1 MMRRLLLPILMLLF
15 LSDVDAQQIV
25 FTPQGLPQS
34 QFAGYYVALEK
45 GFYKEA
51 GLDVVIEHTSSS
63 DNAQNRLR
71 EGKCNAITMNVF
83 DAIFNIDQGMEVVNV
98 LQTALHTG
106 LVIVPRNNDIKKL
119 KDLSGK
125 RVGIWRT
132 HYYEL
137 SQIVN
142 EDYDLN
148 IEWIPFVQ
156 SVNLYISGAVDAT
169 MAMIYNEAYHIYAS
183 GFENVSFISLAD
195 YGYDFP
201 EEGVYFTKEYYE
213 KYPDKAKAFAEAS
226 RRGWEWTHEHPDE
239 ALDIV
244 MKVIEKNNL
253 PAGRQH
259 QKWMLNEILR
269 LQCDS
274 ISEKPTFEL
283 DENKVMQINELLIRY
298 NRINDVVTKS
308 RITGGRQ

>member
-1 MMRRLLLPILMLLF
+1 MLLF
-15 LSDVDAQQIV
+15 LSDVYAQQIV
-25 FTPQGLPQS
+25 FTPQWLPQS

>member
-1 MMRRLLLPILMLLF
+1 MLLF

-25 FTPQGLPQS
+25 FTPQWLPQS

-63 DNAQNRLR
+63 DNAPDRLR

-259 QKWMLNEILR
+259 QKWMLNEVLR

-283 DENKVMQINELLIRY
+283 DENKVMQINDLLIRY

>member
-1 MMRRLLLPILMLLF
+1 MRRLLLPILMLLF

-25 FTPQGLPQS
+25 FTPQWLPQS
-34 QFAGYYVALEK
+34 QFAGYYVAQEK

>member
-25 FTPQGLPQS
+25 FTPQWLPQS

-259 QKWMLNEILR
+259 QKWILKEVLR

>member
-25 FTPQGLPQS
+25 FTPQWLPQS

-169 MAMIYNEAYHIYAS
+169 MAMVYNEAYHIYAS

-226 RRGWEWTHEHPDE
+226 RRGWEWTHDHPDE

-244 MKVIEKNNL
+244 MKVIEENNL

>member
-1 MMRRLLLPILMLLF
+1 MRRLLLPILMLLF

-25 FTPQGLPQS
+25 FTPQWLPQS
-34 QFAGYYVALEK
+34 QFAGYYVAQEK

-106 LVIVPRNNDIKKL
+106 LVIVPRNNDIKTL

-142 EDYDLN
+142 EDKGLN

-259 QKWMLNEILR
+259 QKWMLNEVLR

>member
-25 FTPQGLPQS
+25 FTPQWLPQS

-169 MAMIYNEAYHIYAS
+169 MAMVYNEAYHIYAS

>member
-25 FTPQGLPQS
+25 FTPQWLPQS
-34 QFAGYYVALEK
+34 QFAGYYVAQEK

-169 MAMIYNEAYHIYAS
+169 MAMVYNEAYHIYAS

-274 ISEKPTFEL
+274 TSEKPTFEL
-283 DENKVMQINELLIRY
+283 DENKVMQINDLLIRY

>member
-1 MMRRLLLPILMLLF
+1 MRRLLLPILMLLF

-25 FTPQGLPQS
+25 FTPQWLPQS
-34 QFAGYYVALEK
+34 QFAGYYVAQEK
-45 GFYKEA
+45 GFYKQA
-51 GLDVVIEHTSSS
+51 GLNVVIEHTSSS

-201 EEGVYFTKEYYE
+201 EEGVYFTKDYYE

-239 ALDIV
+239 ALNIV

-283 DENKVMQINELLIRY
+283 DENKVMQINDLLIRY

>member
-1 MMRRLLLPILMLLF
+1 MRRLLLPILMLLF

-25 FTPQGLPQS
+25 FTPQWLPQS

-169 MAMIYNEAYHIYAS
+169 MAMVYNEAYHIYAS

-226 RRGWEWTHEHPDE
+226 RRGWEWTHDHPDE

-244 MKVIEKNNL
+244 MKVIEENNL

-274 ISEKPTFEL
+274 TSEKPTFEL

>member
-1 MMRRLLLPILMLLF
+1 MRRLLLPILMLLF

-25 FTPQGLPQS
+25 FTPQWLPQS

-201 EEGVYFTKEYYE
+201 EEGVYFTKDYYE

-239 ALDIV
+239 ALNIV

-283 DENKVMQINELLIRY
+283 DENKVMQINDLLIRY

>member
-1 MMRRLLLPILMLLF
+1 MLLF

-25 FTPQGLPQS
+25 FTPQWLPQS

-169 MAMIYNEAYHIYAS
+169 MAMVYNEAYHIYAS

-226 RRGWEWTHEHPDE
+226 RRGWEWTHDHPDE

-244 MKVIEKNNL
+244 MKVIEENNL

>member
-25 FTPQGLPQS
+25 FTPQWLPQS
-34 QFAGYYVALEK
+34 QFAGYYVAQEK

-169 MAMIYNEAYHIYAS
+169 MAMVYNEAYHIYAS

-283 DENKVMQINELLIRY
+283 DENKVMQINDLLIRY

>member
-1 MMRRLLLPILMLLF
+1 MRRLLLPILMLLF

-25 FTPQGLPQS
+25 FTPQWLPQS

-259 QKWMLNEILR
+259 QKWMLNEVLR

-274 ISEKPTFEL
+274 TSEKPTFEL
-283 DENKVMQINELLIRY
+283 DENKVMQINDLLIRY

>member
-1 MMRRLLLPILMLLF
+1 MLLF

-25 FTPQGLPQS
+25 FTPQWLPQS
-34 QFAGYYVALEK
+34 QFAGYYVAQEK

-169 MAMIYNEAYHIYAS
+169 MAMVYNEAYHIYAS

-244 MKVIEKNNL
+244 MKVIEENNL

>member
-1 MMRRLLLPILMLLF
+1 MRRLLLPILMLLF
-15 LSDVDAQQIV
+15 LSDVYAQQIV
-25 FTPQGLPQS
+25 FTPQWLPQS

>member
-1 MMRRLLLPILMLLF
+1 MLLF

-25 FTPQGLPQS
+25 FTPQWLPQS

-45 GFYKEA
+45 GFYKQA

>member
-1 MMRRLLLPILMLLF
+1 MKRLLLYILILF
-15 LSDVDAQQIV
+15 SINIVDAQQIV
-25 FTPQGLPQS
+25 FTPQWLPQS

-244 MKVIEKNNL
+244 MKVIETNNL

-259 QKWMLNEILR
+259 QKWILKEVLQ

>member
-1 MMRRLLLPILMLLF
+1 MLLF
-15 LSDVDAQQIV
+15 LSDVYAQQIV
-25 FTPQGLPQS
+25 FTPQWLPQS

-274 ISEKPTFEL
+274 ISGKPTFEL

>member
-25 FTPQGLPQS
+25 FTPQWLPQS
-34 QFAGYYVALEK
+34 QFAGYYVAQEK

-169 MAMIYNEAYHIYAS
+169 MAMVYNEAYHIYAS

>member
-1 MMRRLLLPILMLLF
+1 MRRLLLPILMLLF

-25 FTPQGLPQS
+25 FTPQWLPQS

-106 LVIVPRNNDIKKL
+106 LVIVPRNNDINKL

>member
-1 MMRRLLLPILMLLF
+1 MRRLLLPILMLLS

-25 FTPQGLPQS
+25 FTPQWLPQS

-71 EGKCNAITMNVF
+71 EGKCNAITMNLF
-83 DAIFNIDQGMEVVNV
+83 DAIFNIYNGMDVVNV
-98 LQTALHTG
+98 LQTSLHTG
-106 LVIVPRNNDIKKL
+106 LVVVPRNNDVEPLTEKK
-119 KDLSGK
+119 KK

-132 HYYEL
+132 HHNEL
-137 SQIVN
+137 LRIVN
-142 EDYDLN
+142 EDKGLN

-156 SVNLYISGAVDAT
+156 NINLYISGAVDAT
-169 MAMIYNEAYHIYAS
+169 MAMVYNEAYQIYSS
-183 GFENVSFISLAD
+183 GFEDMNFISLAD

-201 EEGVYFTKEYYE
+201 EEGVYFSKDYYE

-226 RRGWEWTHEHPDE
+226 RRGWEWAHEHFDE
-239 ALDIV
+239 TLDIV
-244 MKVIEKNNL
+244 MKVIKENNL

-259 QKWMLNEILR
+259 QKWILKEVLQ

-274 ISEKPTFEL
+274 ISGRPTFEL
-283 DENKVMQINELLIRY
+283 DENKVMQINELLIKY

>member
-1 MMRRLLLPILMLLF
+1 MLLF

-25 FTPQGLPQS
+25 FTPQWLPQS

-244 MKVIEKNNL
+244 MKVIERNNL

>member
-1 MMRRLLLPILMLLF
+1 MLLF

-25 FTPQGLPQS
+25 FTPQWLPQS
-34 QFAGYYVALEK
+34 QFAGYYVAQEK

-283 DENKVMQINELLIRY
+283 DENKVMQINDLLIRY

>member
-1 MMRRLLLPILMLLF
+1 MLLF

-25 FTPQGLPQS
+25 FTPQWLPQS

-283 DENKVMQINELLIRY
+283 DENKVMQINDLLIRY

>member
-1 MMRRLLLPILMLLF
+1 MRRLLLPILMLLF

-25 FTPQGLPQS
+25 FTPQWLPQS
-34 QFAGYYVALEK
+34 QFAGYYVAQEK
-45 GFYKEA
+45 GFYKQA

-63 DNAQNRLR
+63 DNAPDRLR
-71 EGKCNAITMNVF
+71 AGKCNAITMNLF
-83 DAIFNIDQGMEVVNV
+83 DAILNIYNGMDVVNV
-98 LQTALHTG
+98 LQTSLHTG
-106 LVIVPRNNDIKKL
+106 LVVVPRSNDVETL
-119 KDLSGK
+119 TDLRGK

-132 HYYEL
+132 HHNEL
-137 SQIVN
+137 LRIVN
-142 EDYDLN
+142 EDKGLN

-156 SVNLYISGAVDAT
+156 NINLYISGAVDAT
-169 MAMIYNEAYHIYAS
+169 MAMVYNEAYQIYSS
-183 GFENVSFISLAD
+183 GFEDMNFISLAD

-201 EEGVYFTKEYYE
+201 EEGVYFSKDYYE

-274 ISEKPTFEL
+274 TSEKPTFEL
-283 DENKVMQINELLIRY
+283 DENKVMQINDLLIRY

>member
-1 MMRRLLLPILMLLF
+1 MRRLLLPILMLLF

-25 FTPQGLPQS
+25 FTPQWLPQS
-34 QFAGYYVALEK
+34 QFAGYYVAQEK
-45 GFYKEA
+45 GFYKQA
-51 GLDVVIEHTSSS
+51 GLNVVIEHTSSS

-239 ALDIV
+239 ALNIV

-283 DENKVMQINELLIRY
+283 DENKVMQINDLLIRY

>member
-1 MMRRLLLPILMLLF
+1 MRRLLLPILMLLF

-25 FTPQGLPQS
+25 FTPQWLPQS
-34 QFAGYYVALEK
+34 QFAGYYVAQEK

-283 DENKVMQINELLIRY
+283 DENKVMQINDLLIRY

>member
-1 MMRRLLLPILMLLF
+1 MRRLLLPILMLLF

-25 FTPQGLPQS
+25 FTPQWLPQS

-63 DNAQNRLR
+63 DKAQNRLR
-71 EGKCNAITMNVF
+71 EGKCNAITMNLF
-83 DAIFNIDQGMEVVNV
+83 DAILNIYNGMDVVNV
-98 LQTALHTG
+98 LQTSLHTG
-106 LVIVPRNNDIKKL
+106 LVVVPRSNDVETLTDL
-119 KDLSGK
+119 KGK

-132 HYYEL
+132 HYNEL
-137 SQIVN
+137 LRIVD
-142 EDYDLN
+142 EDKGLN

-156 SVNLYISGAVDAT
+156 NINLYISGAVDAT
-169 MAMIYNEAYHIYAS
+169 MAMVYNEAYQIYSS
-183 GFENVSFISLAD
+183 GFEDMNFISLAD

-201 EEGVYFTKEYYE
+201 EEGVYFSKDYYE

-226 RRGWEWTHEHPDE
+226 RRGWEWAHEHYDE
-239 ALDIV
+239 TLDIV
-244 MKVIEKNNL
+244 MKVIKENNL

-259 QKWMLNEILR
+259 QKWILKKVLR

>member
-1 MMRRLLLPILMLLF
+1 MRRLLLPILMLLF
-15 LSDVDAQQIV
+15 LFDVDAQQIV
-25 FTPQGLPQS
+25 FTPQWLPQS
-34 QFAGYYVALEK
+34 QFAGYYVAQEK
-45 GFYKEA
+45 GFYKEV

-283 DENKVMQINELLIRY
+283 DENKVMQINDLLIRY

>member
-15 LSDVDAQQIV
+15 LSDVYAQQIV
-25 FTPQGLPQS
+25 FTPQWLPQS
-34 QFAGYYVALEK
+34 QFAGYYVAQEK

>member
-1 MMRRLLLPILMLLF
+1 MLLF
-15 LSDVDAQQIV
+15 LSDVYAQQIV
-25 FTPQGLPQS
+25 FTPQWLPQS

-169 MAMIYNEAYHIYAS
+169 MAMVYNEAYHIYAS

-244 MKVIEKNNL
+244 MKVIERNNL

>member
-1 MMRRLLLPILMLLF
+1 MRRLLLPILMLLF

-25 FTPQGLPQS
+25 FTPQWLPQS

-226 RRGWEWTHEHPDE
+226 RRGWEWTHEYPDE

-259 QKWMLNEILR
+259 QKWMLKEVLQ

-274 ISEKPTFEL
+274 ISGKPTFEL

>member
-1 MMRRLLLPILMLLF
+1 MLLF

-25 FTPQGLPQS
+25 FTPQWLPQS
-34 QFAGYYVALEK
+34 QFAGYYVAQEK

-226 RRGWEWTHEHPDE
+226 RCGWEWTHEHPDE

>member
-1 MMRRLLLPILMLLF
+1 MLLF

-25 FTPQGLPQS
+25 FTPQWLPQS

-63 DNAQNRLR
+63 DKAQNRLR
-71 EGKCNAITMNVF
+71 EGKCNAITMNLF
-83 DAIFNIDQGMEVVNV
+83 DAILNIYNGMDVVNV
-98 LQTALHTG
+98 LQTSLHTG
-106 LVIVPRNNDIKKL
+106 LVVVPRSNDVETLTDL
-119 KDLSGK
+119 KGK

-132 HYYEL
+132 HYNEL
-137 SQIVN
+137 LRIVD
-142 EDYDLN
+142 EDKGLN

-156 SVNLYISGAVDAT
+156 NINLYISGAVDAT
-169 MAMIYNEAYHIYAS
+169 MAMVYNEAYQIYSS
-183 GFENVSFISLAD
+183 GFEDMNFISLAD

-201 EEGVYFTKEYYE
+201 EEGVYFSKDYYE

-226 RRGWEWTHEHPDE
+226 RRGWEWAHEHYDE
-239 ALDIV
+239 TLDIV
-244 MKVIEKNNL
+244 MKVIKENNL

-259 QKWMLNEILR
+259 QKWILKEVLR

-274 ISEKPTFEL
+274 ISGKPTFEL

-298 NRINDVVTKS
+298 NRINEVVTKS

>member
-1 MMRRLLLPILMLLF
+1 MRRLLLPILMLLF

-25 FTPQGLPQS
+25 FTPQWLPQS
-34 QFAGYYVALEK
+34 QFAGYYVAQEK
-45 GFYKEA
+45 GFYKQA
-51 GLDVVIEHTSSS
+51 GLNVVIEHTSSS